1 MPLIIIPTPVG
12 NLEDMTLRGLREL
25 READVVACEDTRR
38 TLQLLNHFE
47 IKKPLISCHEHNE
60 TERVKP
66 LMARLAAGE
75 RVALVSD
82 AGTPGL
88 SDPGGIMARAAA
100 ERGYPVD
107 VLPGANALLPALLLS
122 GAEMDSFLFV
132 GFLKGK
138 REEKRRRL
146 EEIKTLRETL
156 VFYMSPHRLLKE
168 LELMGGI
175 LGDRGAALVRE
186 ISKVHQETIRGTLL
200 SFCDTMPE
208 EKIRGEFVCVVDGA
222 AEAER
227 DDAGWRDE
235 ALALARAGEST
246 KNLAN
251 SLAIKYGI
259 QKNVIK
265 KFIIENCSREA

>member
-1 MPLIIIPTPVG
+1 M
-12 NLEDMTLRGLREL
+12 
-25 READVVACEDTRR
+25 
-38 TLQLLNHFE
+38 
-47 IKKPLISCHEHNE
+47 
-60 TERVKP
+60 
-66 LMARLAAGE
+66 
-75 RVALVSD
+75 
-82 AGTPGL
+82 
-88 SDPGGIMARAAA
+88 
-100 ERGYPVD
+100 
-107 VLPGANALLPALLLS
+107 LPGANALLPALLLS

-168 LELMGGI
+168 LELMGGV
-175 LGDRGAALVRE
+175 LGDRRAALVRE

-227 DDAGWRDE
+227 DDTGWQEE

-265 KFIIENCSREA
+265 RFIIENCSREA